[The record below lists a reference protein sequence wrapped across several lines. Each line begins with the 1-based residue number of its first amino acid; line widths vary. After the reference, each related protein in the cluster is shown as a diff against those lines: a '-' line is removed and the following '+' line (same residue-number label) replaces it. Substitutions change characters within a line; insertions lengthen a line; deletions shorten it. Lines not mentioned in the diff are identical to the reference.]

1 MFHAVLQVTW
11 FPWFPWVAAKATWGA
26 EASFS
31 AVAGQLTFRKTQEL
45 LRSQEFCSDSTR
57 TRKGGP
63 SGGHRK
69 DQPQSDM
76 GSEKFLTV
84 LHFGGTQNNDGSRVD
99 MICNCPGSSSMS
111 WSLVKSM
118 VNPKTDLREKRF
130 LMHLP
135 SKPPSNG
142 MLRFLQIPGVLLRVN
157 FLQGQRPSDLQFS
170 WESWL
175 PAATPHM
182 PWSKPGIFPYAVIKM
197 YQCTTNSHIETKSFE
212 WWDGH
217 HHCPSIG
224 PVTIHKYCLDVTGSQ
239 YSCKRNTF
247 LITRGTNH
255 GQVDRFIQSPQFL
268 GGTSK

>member
-99 MICNCPGSSSMS
+99 MICNCPGSRFNVLKSGEVYGQSENWIWGKIVS
-111 WSLVKSM
+111 WC
-118 VNPKTDLREKRF
+118 TY
-130 LMHLP
+130 
-135 SKPPSNG
+135 PPS
-142 MLRFLQIPGVLLRVN
+142 LRPMECFDFSKFLV
-157 FLQGQRPSDLQFS
+157 
-170 WESWL
+170 
-175 PAATPHM
+175 
-182 PWSKPGIFPYAVIKM
+182 
-197 YQCTTNSHIETKSFE
+197 
-212 WWDGH
+212 
-217 HHCPSIG
+217 
-224 PVTIHKYCLDVTGSQ
+224 
-239 YSCKRNTF
+239 SC
-247 LITRGTNH
+247 
-255 GQVDRFIQSPQFL
+255 SA
-268 GGTSK
+268 